1 MCTSRYD
8 EEQRPSK
15 RSKPEAALRN
25 SGVKEEAQSTSEQQQ
40 AVSDVSAVAFGEGMN
55 SSGAATSYGSAFS
68 SFTPAKPPA
77 AHPSWGSSSSRL
89 ISARISTTTP
99 TISYKVPTAASQMP
113 LVMSMSIVEQR
124 LLERAQISPWL
135 LHS

>member
-1 MCTSRYD
+1 MSHGRRSIAVDGSSSD

-89 ISARISTTTP
+89 ISAFPRQSP
-99 TISYKVPTAASQMP
+99 ASSASARQWK
-113 LVMSMSIVEQR
+113 L
-124 LLERAQISPWL
+124 
-135 LHS
+135 